1 MKPGD
6 LVRLQ
11 FALHANEYMAEKQR
25 SDLHKLGVVLE
36 SYENAVKVMLPGDE
50 TFSIRVFLKQE
61 LEILNLNN

>member
-11 FALHANEYMAEKQR
+11 FALLASEYMTEKQR
-25 SDLHKLGVVLE
+25 SELGKLGIVLE
-36 SYENAVKVMLPGDE
+36 SYENAVKVMLPVDGN
-50 TFSIRVFLKQE
+50 IRVFLKHE